1 LLGLLLGLGG
11 VLWIVVRAVRVV
23 RVVVRVIVRVVV
35 RAVVRVF
42 KAVTLNRGFNVI
54 VYVLSL
60 GFSVV
65 WVSAR
70 VFGSGSG

>member
-1 LLGLLLGLGG
+1 VLGLVR
-11 VLWIVVRAVRVV
+11 VLWIVVRAV

-42 KAVTLNRGFNVI
+42 KAVTLTRGFNVI

-70 VFGSGSG
+70 VFGSGSGSIQVGE